1 VREGDALAHVFFHPR
16 ADPRRGQPDAARC
29 ATAFPHRGAHCS
41 LLILAVWTDP
51 AKDEEH
57 IRWARESWEAMR
69 PFAGGRVYVNYLG
82 DEGDERVREAYDPN
96 YDRLV
101 ALKTKYD
108 PTNFWRRNQNIR
120 PPVQS

>member
-1 VREGDALAHVFFHPR
+1 MREGDALAHLFSTLEPI
-16 ADPRRGQPDAARC
+16 RGVASRVPPD
-29 ATAFPHRGAHCS
+29 ATAFPHRGARWS

-69 PFAGGRVYVNYLG
+69 PFASGGVYVNYLG
-82 DEGDERVREAYDPN
+82 DEGDERIREAYGLN

-108 PTNFWRRNQNIR
+108 PTNFWRRNQNVR
-120 PPVQS
+120 PMGQS